1 MTSRTLL
8 SALGASLLLSTGSN
22 AQEELLPDNNVPNP
36 QFDFLRGGVTR
47 TGEMDLDSGPG
58 DLTVTRYD
66 FRAILSRPISLLEGL
81 TMVPMFNYEVTTLD
95 FSGTSGFPIHDE
107 GLHSASLSAFFIQN
121 FNDSPWFAVAWT
133 RAELATDY
141 QGISSDS
148 FTFDTA
154 LGLFYK
160 INPCFTLGL
169 GFTVTNLNGDSEIF
183 PGINFDWAP
192 TENFRIG
199 IYGPNAVATYRMNDN
214 WNISLE
220 GQPGGGNWNISDDLG
235 QSRTIQLDSYWV
247 GLDTHHRI
255 SGEFWISAGLGYTFG
270 NEIEI
275 RDNRGGNSAGSEME
289 GAPLARVTLRL
300 REW

>member
-8 SALGASLLLSTGSN
+8 PAIGAGLILSLSSN
-22 AQEELLPDNNVPNP
+22 AQELLADKTVPNP
-36 QFDFLRGGVTR
+36 QFDFLRGGATR

-58 DLTVTRYD
+58 ELTVSRYD
-66 FRAILSRPISLLEGL
+66 LRAILSRPIPLWEGL
-81 TMVPMFNYEVTTLD
+81 TLVPMFNYEVTTLE
-95 FSGTSGFPIHDE
+95 FSGATGFPIHDE

-121 FNDSPWFAVAWT
+121 FADSPWFAVAWS
-133 RAELATDY
+133 RAEMATDY

-160 INPCFTLGL
+160 FNSCFTFGL
-169 GFTVTNLNGDSEIF
+169 GVTATNFNGDTELF

-192 TENFRIG
+192 TENFRMG
-199 IYGPNAVATYRMNDN
+199 IYGPNAVATYRINNN
-214 WNISLE
+214 WNVSLE
-220 GQPGGGNWNISDDLG
+220 GQPGGGNWNISDDFG

-255 SGEFWISAGLGYTFG
+255 SGELWISAGLGYTFG

-275 RDNRGGNSAGSEME
+275 RDNRGGNSAGSEMG